1 MMFRM
6 LDDRQSNPT
15 GFTLIEVVVVVALI
29 GIAAFGSI
37 NGILFILQRD
47 RAQSVAS
54 ELAGWLT
61 AVRRAGERGSGC
73 SVTIAV
79 SSGLAPNATLATTSP
94 QPDRT
99 VPAGWT
105 NPCGP
110 AALVPPTG
118 PGATFRVASDPVTT
132 FEFTPRGT
140 VFVPGG
146 NNTPIEISINS
157 VQGGT
162 ARPPMRCVRITPPLG
177 LIEVVNNGGAT
188 AGRCNP

>member
-37 NGILFILQRD
+37 NGILFILRRD
-47 RAQSVAS
+47 RAQSAAS

-73 SVTIAV
+73 SVVISV
-79 SSGLAPNATLATTSP
+79 GSGLAPNDTLATAT
-94 QPDRT
+94 PDRG

-118 PGATFRVASDPVTT
+118 PAATFRVASDPATT
-132 FEFTPRGT
+132 FVFTPRGT

-146 NNTPIEISINS
+146 DNTPIEISINS

-162 ARPPMRCVRITPPLG
+162 VQPPMRCVRITPPLG

>member
-1 MMFRM
+1 MFRTP
-6 LDDRQSNPT
+6 DHRQPEPT
-15 GFTLIEVVVVVALI
+15 GFTLIEVVVVIALI
-29 GIAAFGSI
+29 GIAAYGSV

-73 SVTIAV
+73 SVTITPGAA
-79 SSGLAPNATLATTSP
+79 LAPNAPMATATA
-94 QPDRT
+94 DRT

-110 AALVPPTG
+110 AALVPPAG
-118 PGATFRVASDPVTT
+118 PGATFRIAADPVTT
-132 FEFTPRGT
+132 FVFTPRGT

-146 NNTPIEISINS
+146 DTTPIEISINS
-157 VQGGT
+157 VRGGT
-162 ARPPMRCVRITPPLG
+162 VLPPMRCVRITPPLG
-177 LIEVVNNGGAT
+177 LIEVVNNGGAI
-188 AGRCNP
+188 AGRCTP